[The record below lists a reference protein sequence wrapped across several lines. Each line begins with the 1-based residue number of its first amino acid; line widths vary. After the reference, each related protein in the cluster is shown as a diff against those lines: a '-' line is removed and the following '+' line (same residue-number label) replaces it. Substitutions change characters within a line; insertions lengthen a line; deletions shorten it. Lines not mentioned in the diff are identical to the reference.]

1 MLPDMKSYTRIL
13 LIIGVVVLVA
23 LAVWKGTSK
32 SVSDQTAQIGDET
45 ATESLAPLASV
56 SPIAIAYDA
65 APADW
70 KSYASASAG
79 YKVSYPADWSVGPC
93 APGCT
98 GWAPPTA
105 ASGQFA
111 LGIIQSAG
119 TIAELLTSAEPYL
132 AAKEEVK
139 AGANTWTKLTL
150 RQPMTGDVI
159 TSHFIEHNG
168 QLFEFGT
175 AAADADILKI
185 YGSMIRSFVF
195 TK

>member
-32 SVSDQTAQIGDET
+32 SGTEPYVTVSPS
-45 ATESLAPLASV
+45 ESFAPLASV

-175 AAADADILKI
+175 AAADADILKV

>member
-1 MLPDMKSYTRIL
+1 MLPVMKSYIRIL
-13 LIIGVVVLVA
+13 LIVGVVVLVA

-32 SVSDQTAQIGDET
+32 SGTEPYVTVSPS
-45 ATESLAPLASV
+45 ESLAPLASV
-56 SPIAIAYDA
+56 SPIVVSYDV

-70 KSYASASAG
+70 KSYASVSAG
-79 YKVSYPADWSVGPC
+79 YQVSYPSDWTVGPC

-119 TIAELLTSAEPYL
+119 TIDELLASAEPYL
-132 AAKEEVK
+132 AAKEEVN
-139 AGANTWTKLTL
+139 AGANTWLKLTL

-159 TSHFIEHNG
+159 TSHFIAHNG

-175 AAADADILKI
+175 AAADADILKV
-185 YGSMIRSFVF
+185 YGQMIRSFVF